1 MLTLLI
7 SQSKITRSER
17 KLNKT
22 GIIFTI
28 ILVFLQVIG
37 NSFLEVDSTFRF
49 SDWRLFFHLAFPRS
63 NSFVTKL
70 KSTFSQLL
78 SGSLQLFIQK
88 TKVKLIWR
96 QDKMYTRHIQRLSQL
111 PAACLTE
118 QSQSHIPPLW
128 PQKTSLEI
136 LSHDGQRAVFRA
148 MGEGKESL

>member
-1 MLTLLI
+1 MLTLLK

-22 GIIFTI
+22 GIIFKI

-37 NSFLEVDSTFRF
+37 NSFLEVDFTFHF

-78 SGSLQLFIQK
+78 SGNLQLFTQE

-96 QDKMYTRHIQRLSQL
+96 QDKMYTRHIQRYQTFPASRCL
-111 PAACLTE
+111 PHRAEPISHSSSLAPKNFSGNSLTW
-118 QSQSHIPPLW
+118 QPKSCI
-128 PQKTSLEI
+128 
-136 LSHDGQRAVFRA
+136 
-148 MGEGKESL
+148 